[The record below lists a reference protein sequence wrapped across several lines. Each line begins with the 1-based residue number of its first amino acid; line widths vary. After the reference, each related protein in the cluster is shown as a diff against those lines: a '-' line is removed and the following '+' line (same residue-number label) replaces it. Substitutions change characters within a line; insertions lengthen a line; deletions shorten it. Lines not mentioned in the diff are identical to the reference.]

1 MKKIK
6 EKFAIIEIGS
16 SNTKIHIYEDNNT
29 IYDEKITIE
38 FKKNYKINNKII
50 LSDIEKLED
59 VIKIA
64 KKETD
69 NVYLY
74 GCSIF
79 RKITKNE
86 LNSINKILLEKYDVN
101 IEVISEE
108 DEANLTA
115 LGCYND
121 ISYDK
126 NICIFIGGGGSTE
139 LLLVNNKKIIEHHF
153 YDFGVVDI
161 TDKFPSLKEDIP
173 TTALDEVV
181 DYISTLI
188 NDLNFKADLFILAG
202 GDHLYWYKN
211 ASFKCQKN
219 TLYNS
224 VNQPLM
230 LDIETSNKYDNE
242 AFKKSLNDIR
252 NKSDNPA
259 WFDGARAM
267 KAITNYVSNKIDA
280 KYIIPTKINM
290 ELGLKFTKENEN
302 K

>member
-1 MKKIK
+1 MKN
-6 EKFAIIEIGS
+6 KFAIIEIGS
-16 SNTKIHIYEDNNT
+16 NNTKIHIYKNNET

-38 FKKNYKINNKII
+38 FKKNYKKNNKII
-50 LSDIEKLED
+50 SSDLEKLED
-59 VIKIA
+59 VIKLA
-64 KKETD
+64 KEKTD
-69 NVYLY
+69 SVYLY

-79 RKITKNE
+79 RKLKQAE
-86 LNSINKILLEKYDVN
+86 LDSINKALLNKYNVS
-101 IEVISEE
+101 IEVISQEE
-108 DEANLTA
+108 EARLTA

-139 LLLVNNKKIIEHHF
+139 LLLVNNKKILEHHY

-173 TTALDEVV
+173 KVSLKEVT

-188 NDLNFKADLFILAG
+188 DDLDFQADLFILAG
-202 GDHLYWYKN
+202 GDHLYWYEN

-219 TLYNS
+219 TLYTS

-230 LDIETSNKYDNE
+230 LDIKTSNKYDRE
-242 AFKKSLNDIR
+242 AFKKSLDEIR
-252 NKSDNPA
+252 NRSDNPA
-259 WFDGARAM
+259 WFDGARSM
-267 KAITNYVSNKIDA
+267 KAITNYISNKIGA
-280 KYIIPTKINM
+280 KYIIPTKVNM
-290 ELGLKFTKENEN
+290 ELGLKYTKEKSN